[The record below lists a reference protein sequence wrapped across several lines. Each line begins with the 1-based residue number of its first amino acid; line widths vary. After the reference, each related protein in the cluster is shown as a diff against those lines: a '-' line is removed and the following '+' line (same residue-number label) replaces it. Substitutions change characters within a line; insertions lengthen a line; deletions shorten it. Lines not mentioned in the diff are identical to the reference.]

1 MAYLDLANT
10 FTGPVAA
17 MAAAGSRSEPPTAD
31 ARFSA
36 LEWSVIALAR
46 NDSPRSLTSPGPLA
60 RAVGGLFGL
69 GGGSRLADPQLEAL
83 RRAAV
88 YAWRRGFA
96 IPKAEIARFLEAGFT
111 EAQLERM
118 VESITGWRMEPP
130 RRRAA

>member
-17 MAAAGSRSEPPTAD
+17 MEAASSRSEPVVAN
-31 ARFSA
+31 AGFSA
-36 LEWSVIALAR
+36 LEWSVIALAQ
-46 NDSPRSLTSPGPLA
+46 NDSPRSLTTPGPLA

-69 GGGSRLADPQLEAL
+69 GTGSRLADPQLEAL

-96 IPKAEIARFLEAGFT
+96 IPKAEIARFLEAGFSET
-111 EAQLERM
+111 QLERM
-118 VESITGWRMEPP
+118 VESITGWRMQP
-130 RRRAA
+130 RGNRAA